1 MLLDLL
7 SIAAGLLCLMVGGDW
22 LVGGASR
29 IALLARVPPAV
40 VGLTVVA
47 AGTSMPELVVSL
59 QAAYNGTPDMAVGN
73 VVGST
78 FYNITLIVGV
88 AAMVGPL
95 TVRGETVRME
105 WPVMALAACSVYV
118 LGHDGAID
126 RTDGGFLVL
135 SLVVFIAWTVRLATR
150 TGPEEKG
157 ALEDRA
163 LEASTDSGRV
173 WAKAI
178 GRVLI
183 GSAGLAFGAKFL
195 VGGAASIAS
204 VAGISDRV
212 IGLTVVAIGTGMPE
226 LVTSVVASAR
236 GQSDIAI
243 ANVVGS
249 NIFNVLAILGMTS
262 VITPL
267 PINPAILSN
276 DVWWMIG
283 AAFAL
288 FPLMYSGRV
297 VNRWEGA
304 LLFIGAVVY
313 TVLLI
318 I

>member
-1 MLLDLL
+1 MLDLL
-7 SIAAGLLCLMVGGDW
+7 SIVAGLLCLMVGGDW

-59 QAAYNGTPDMAVGN
+59 QAAFNGTPDMAVGN

-78 FYNITLIVGV
+78 FYNITLIVG
-88 AAMVGPL
+88 AAALVGPL

-105 WPVMALAACSVYV
+105 WPVMALSACSVYA
-118 LGHDGAID
+118 LGRDGVIDRPDGA
-126 RTDGGFLVL
+126 FLVL
-135 SLVVFIAWTVRLATR
+135 ALVIFIAWTVRLATR
-150 TGPEEKG
+150 TSPDEKG

-163 LEASTDSGRV
+163 IEASNAAGSV

-183 GSAGLAFGAKFL
+183 GSAGLAIGAKFL
-195 VGGAASIAS
+195 VSGASSLASGMG
-204 VAGISDRV
+204 VSDRV

-249 NIFNVLAILGMTS
+249 NIFNVLAVLGMS
-262 VITPL
+262 SLITPL
-267 PINPAILSN
+267 PINPQIMST

-288 FPLMYSGRV
+288 FPLMYSGRKV
-297 VNRWEGA
+297 TRFEGG
-304 LLFIGAVVY
+304 LLFIAAVVY
-313 TVLLI
+313 TVILI
-318 I
+318 VG